1 MQEQNNKNRIKP
13 PPVVTGHDDRA
24 EERKE
29 KEAYRRSE
37 APDGISGN
45 WS

>member
-1 MQEQNNKNRIKP
+1 MQKQRDKEKTPR
-13 PPVVTGHDDRA
+13 PPVPTGHDDRA
-24 EERKE
+24 EKRKE
-29 KEAYRRSE
+29 QEAYRRSE